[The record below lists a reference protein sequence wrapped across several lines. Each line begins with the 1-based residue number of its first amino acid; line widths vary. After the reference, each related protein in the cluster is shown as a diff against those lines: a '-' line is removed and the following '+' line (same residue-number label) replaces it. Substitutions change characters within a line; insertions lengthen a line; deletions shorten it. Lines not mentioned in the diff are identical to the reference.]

1 VQAIFLAAAD
11 YHDPEDRGAILDREC
26 SADVE
31 LCPHFTALRVALYQ
45 INDSVKQPRVGSD
58 DRDKPWL
65 AYRSLAHP
73 FLRNLTARVPRSVRV
88 SYV

>member
-31 LCPHFTALRVALYQ
+31 LCPQFTALRVAQYQ
-45 INDSVKQPRVGSD
+45 INDSIKQPRVGSD
-58 DRDKPWL
+58 DRDKPI
-65 AYRSLAHP
+65 
-73 FLRNLTARVPRSVRV
+73 ARVPILGTSL
-88 SYV
+88 SSESHG